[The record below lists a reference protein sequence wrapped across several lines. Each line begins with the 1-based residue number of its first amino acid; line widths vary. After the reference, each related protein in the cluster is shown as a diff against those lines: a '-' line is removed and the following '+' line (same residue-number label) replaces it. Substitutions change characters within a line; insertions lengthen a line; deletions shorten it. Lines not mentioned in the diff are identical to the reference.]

1 MCSLGTVVTLE
12 SGDDDDDDFWGYV
25 GKGNIQAAIPDEPT
39 LEEFVPV
46 LYKVDPDPSK
56 PLTKIKHA
64 DEAVSESNKE
74 PKCFPKS
81 SLDDAD
87 VYLVDTG
94 FQLFIWI
101 GSGADVG
108 SKVSAMGVADRY
120 AVAEPRANYL
130 PGTDDRNRMMIIFA
144 SVLLEEQ
151 LKSNNKQFVSHEW

>member
-12 SGDDDDDDFWGYV
+12 SGDDEDDDFWGYV
-25 GKGNIQAAIPDEPT
+25 GKGEVQAAIPDEPA
-39 LEEFVPV
+39 LEEFAPV
-46 LYKVDPDPSK
+46 LYKVDSDPSK
-56 PLTKIKHA
+56 PLMKIKHA
-64 DEAVSESNKE
+64 DEAVSASNKE

-101 GSGADVG
+101 GSGADVS

-120 AVAEPRANYL
+120 AVEEPRAHYL
-130 PGTDDRNRMMIIFA
+130 PGTDDGNCLMMLCFCLA
-144 SVLLEEQ
+144 
-151 LKSNNKQFVSHEW
+151 